1 MIEIN
6 GSCGASDPTAGS
18 KTPDLT
24 GINPNNSVFV
34 LLSFEGPDAYSLA
47 GGLGVRAVN
56 LARALARQGFLT
68 HFFFVGDP
76 RLKGEDPVAGGKIIL
91 HRWCQWISEYYPD
104 GVYQGETGKLRDFS
118 ESIPRFVTEEIV
130 KPAASQGKMVVV
142 LAEEW
147 HTAEAVCRLNE
158 RLSLE
163 GLRNRVV
170 MFWNANNTYGFDA
183 VDWARLGAGATLT
196 TVSRYM
202 KHIMWGMG
210 LNPLVIPNGIP
221 SSLLRKVD
229 SEAAGK
235 MRAALDADLVLFK
248 MARWHPD
255 KGWTAAVDA
264 VAQLKS
270 SGLRPVLVARGG
282 MEAYGAEVAQHA
294 RSVGLEVR
302 EAHADSASLDDHIIA
317 LHQAA
322 PADVIDVKFHVP
334 PATSRVL
341 YRASDGVL
349 ANSWHEPFGLVGLE
363 AMAAGGITYTGCS
376 GEDYAIPLVNS
387 FVLETDDPAEIITY
401 VNYLR
406 ETPGEE
412 ERMRRRARRT
422 ARQFTWESAIQN
434 LLGKLYNQAIIQGAV
449 QNAAEPAEVPDLHM
463 GATLAHLLRCRV
475 PEVQQGA
482 PETTRGPSAPGPSV
496 PGPSVPGPSVPGP
509 SVPGR
514 LVPLRSFLL
523 HR

>member
-6 GSCGASDPTAGS
+6 GSCGPLDR
-18 KTPDLT
+18 TPNLT
-24 GINPNNSVFV
+24 GFNLSGINPGNTIFV
-34 LLSFEGPDAYSLA
+34 VLSFEGPDAYALA
-47 GGLGVRAVN
+47 GGLGVRAIN
-56 LARALARQGFLT
+56 LAHTLARNGFLT

-76 RLKGEDPVAGGKIIL
+76 RMKGEDRIAGGRIVL

-104 GVYQGETGKLRDFS
+104 GVYQGETDKLRDFS
-118 ESIPRFVTEEIV
+118 ESIPRFVTDEIV
-130 KPAASQGKMVVV
+130 KPAASEGKLIVV

-147 HTAEAVCRLNE
+147 HTAEAVCRLHD
-158 RLSLE
+158 RLSLA
-163 GLRNRVV
+163 GLRERVV
-170 MFWNANNTYGFDA
+170 IFWNANNTYGFDA
-183 VDWARLGAGATLT
+183 VDWARLSTGATLT

-221 SSLLRKVD
+221 SGLLRKVD
-229 SEAAGK
+229 SEIAGRMK
-235 MRAALDADLVLFK
+235 AALGADLVLFK

-255 KGWTAAVDA
+255 KGWLAAVDA
-264 VAQLKS
+264 VARLKN

-282 MEAYGAEVAQHA
+282 MEAYGGEVAQHA
-294 RSVGLEVR
+294 RAAGLVVKEAQSDSSSLENHIVALR
-302 EAHADSASLDDHIIA
+302 E
-317 LHQAA
+317 AA
-322 PADVIDVKFHVP
+322 PADLIDVKFHLP
-334 PATSRVL
+334 PTTSRIL

-387 FVLETDDPAEIITY
+387 FVLETDDPAEIVTY

-406 ETPGEE
+406 ESPGEE

-422 ARQFTWESAIQN
+422 ARQFTWESAVLN
-434 LLGKLYNQAIIQGAV
+434 LLSKLANQAMAQGAIPRT
-449 QNAAEPAEVPDLHM
+449 AEPAETFDSHM
-463 GATLAHLLRCRV
+463 GAALAHLLRCRV

-482 PETTRGPSAPGPSV
+482 PETARGPSV
-496 PGPSVPGPSVPGP
+496 
-509 SVPGR
+509 
-514 LVPLRSFLL
+514 LL
-523 HR
+523 HRQLPSVS